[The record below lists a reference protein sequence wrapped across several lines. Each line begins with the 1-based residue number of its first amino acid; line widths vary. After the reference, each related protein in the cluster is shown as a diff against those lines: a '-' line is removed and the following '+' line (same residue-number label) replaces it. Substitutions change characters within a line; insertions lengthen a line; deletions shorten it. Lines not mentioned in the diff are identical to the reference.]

1 MQIEGHP
8 CLKDPKSAGAVQAL
22 GGEMEGL
29 PMLVPSGSACWDG
42 LWWVI
47 YGGWRTFCPQGIVGT
62 TIGLELRGDL
72 SQALVNQAP

>member
-1 MQIEGHP
+1 
-8 CLKDPKSAGAVQAL
+8 
-22 GGEMEGL
+22 MEGL

-62 TIGLELRGDL
+62 TIGLELREDL